1 MTNEKQ
7 SSGDSKSGA
16 ANSTPANAKSGKQS
30 AVISNDFSQNRD
42 TTCAPQCK
50 SSASAGS
57 EAQFMAHYSG
67 MQYYSCESKYKD
79 PAGAEYSNS
88 TTMMFLPFNKP

>member
-1 MTNEKQ
+1 MPERQ
-7 SSGDSKSGA
+7 APVDKS
-16 ANSTPANAKSGKQS
+16 NSTAAAATAAKSGKQS
-30 AVISNDFSQNRD
+30 AVTTEFTQNREPV
-42 TTCAPQCK
+42 CVPQCK

-57 EAQFMAHYSG
+57 EAQFMAQYSG

-79 PAGAEYSNS
+79 PAGAEYSNM